1 MRLRLSDAPEG
12 TGSGPLLCAICEAL
26 SGQRDVRDSHLVRT
40 LTSEFL
46 HVLLKK
52 PKLHA
57 GRVKTVNWTP
67 KGVARR
73 GHCGPLAMLFTFRTT
88 DSTHKKS
95 PQGTNELKATPPVS
109 HATFYQQLNK
119 A

>member
-1 MRLRLSDAPEG
+1 M
-12 TGSGPLLCAICEAL
+12 LCAICEAL

-46 HVLLKK
+46 H
-52 PKLHA
+52 A

-73 GHCGPLAMLFTFRTT
+73 GHSGPLAMLFTFRTT

-95 PQGTNELKATPPVS
+95 LQGTNELKATPPVN